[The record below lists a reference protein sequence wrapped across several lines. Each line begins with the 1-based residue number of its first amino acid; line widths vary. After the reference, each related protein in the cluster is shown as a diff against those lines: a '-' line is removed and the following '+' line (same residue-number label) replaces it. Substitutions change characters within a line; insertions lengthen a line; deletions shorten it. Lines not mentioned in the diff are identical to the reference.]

1 MKIIDWKKYYTIDE
15 AMQNTSK
22 SILVTAN
29 ELAIELRKAK
39 ENTHNNL
46 IIHV

>member
-1 MKIIDWKKYYTIDE
+1 MKIIDWKKYCTINE

-22 SILVTAN
+22 SILETAN

-39 ENTHNNL
+39 ADTRNNL
-46 IIHV
+46 ITHV